1 MEREFNLTQEEQ
13 MRIRD
18 LANTLVKKQDSTK
31 KREEIIGK
39 IAAFIEGVKLGLIN
53 KPTT

>member
-1 MEREFNLTQEEQ
+1 MKGDIELTQEEKI
-13 MRIRD
+13 RIKD
-18 LANTLVKKQDSTK
+18 LANALVKKQDSTK

-39 IAAFIEGVKLGLIN
+39 IAAFIEGVKLGLTS